1 MLFVLAVIGVLILFL
16 GLEIAGDHDEN
27 VKSSALISTIFITAG
42 VFAIIPAVLAIM
54 EKGESIIDIISKI
67 AIAAQIISFILII
80 YLVFFRK

>member
-1 MLFVLAVIGVLILFL
+1 MLFVLAVIGIFILFL

-27 VKSSALISTIFITAG
+27 VKSSALISIIFIAAG

-67 AIAAQIISFILII
+67 AIAAQIIAFILVI
-80 YLVFFRK
+80 YIVFFKK